1 MFGGSAAPTPPVPA
15 LPDPLPSTPTY
26 ASGSSRP
33 MGTANR
39 PGTVGST
46 IMTSPLGD
54 TSTANLGKK
63 SLLGQ

>member
-1 MFGGSAAPTPPVPA
+1 MFGGSAPTPPVPA
-15 LPDPLPSTPTY
+15 LPDPLPSAPTY
-26 ASGSSRP
+26 ASGAGKSALGS
-33 MGTANR
+33 GNR

-54 TSTANLGKK
+54 TTSTPTAGK